1 MFKVCT
7 SLTPAQDAA
16 RHVHELLLEHRH
28 ADVLLLLSGGS
39 ALALLNH
46 IDTSLLSERVTIS
59 VLDERYTLDE
69 QMSNFS
75 QLTKTVFFERA
86 CKQHVQ
92 VIDPRP
98 EEDEDL
104 LDATRRFDLAL
115 KHWHIT
121 HHDGVVIA
129 TMGIGA
135 DGHTA
140 GILPHPNNP
149 ETFTELF
156 HHQTRCVKGYH
167 VDQRVSPYQD
177 RMTVTNTY
185 LLRHVDYAIAYVV
198 GEEKRSALEAVYAK
212 DGELHKTP
220 ARILNSMQDVA
231 LYTDISLSAYSES

>member
-1 MFKVCT
+1 MFKVFT

-16 RHVHELLLEHRH
+16 RRVHELLLEHQH
-28 ADVLLLLSGGS
+28 TDVLLLLSGGS
-39 ALALLNH
+39 ALTVLEQL
-46 IDTSLLSERVTIS
+46 DTTPLSERMTIS
-59 VLDERYTLDE
+59 VLDERYTFDDNA
-69 QMSNFS
+69 SNFS
-75 QLTKTVFFERA
+75 QLTKSAFFERA
-86 CKQHVQ
+86 RKQHVN

-98 EEDEDL
+98 AEDEDL
-104 LDATRRFDLAL
+104 LDTARRFDLAL

-121 HHDGVVIA
+121 HHDGIVIA
-129 TMGIGA
+129 TMGIGT

-185 LLRHVDYAIAYVV
+185 LLRHVDHAIVYVV
-198 GEEKRSALEAVYAK
+198 GEEKHSALGAVCVK
-212 DGELHKTP
+212 DGEFHKTP
-220 ARILNSMQDVA
+220 ARILNSMRDVA